1 MKVLEV
7 KTALK
12 DYPIYIDHSYDELVS
27 AFEKSG
33 LKPSKLCIIT
43 VTNVEKYYLET
54 IESMLSEKFD
64 VCHYV
69 FEAGE
74 NSKHLGT
81 ISDFYNFFV
90 EEKLDRKSVVVALG
104 GGVVGDMAGF
114 AASTYMRGIS
124 FVQVPTTLLAQ
135 VDSSVGGKTGVD
147 FNGNKNMI
155 GAFYQ
160 PDFVFINSETLK
172 TLPYREVAAGI
183 AEAIKYGYI
192 IDKDFLEY
200 CIENKE
206 SIKSLDN
213 NALIEVIYKCCEA
226 KAYVVSKDEKELGLR
241 AILNF
246 GHTFG
251 HSVETLN
258 NFKLLHGE
266 CVAIGMVAALYYS
279 MECGNTTKEDIEN
292 IEKLLEFFE
301 LPTRCD
307 NNVDEVYNQMFYD
320 KKTSSG
326 KIKIVALKKIGEAF
340 IDSSNDVTNIKKA
353 IEYIA
358 K

>member
-1 MKVLEV
+1 
-7 KTALK
+7 
-12 DYPIYIDHSYDELVS
+12 
-27 AFEKSG
+27 
-33 LKPSKLCIIT
+33 
-43 VTNVEKYYLET
+43 
-54 IESMLSEKFD
+54 MLSEKYD

-200 CIENKE
+200 CVENKG

-258 NFKLLHGE
+258 NFKLLHVFFGE
-266 CVAIGMVAALYYS
+266 PLHQLVHFFAELVWLLLSIILWNVAIQLRKILKILKNYLNFLNFLLDVITMLMKFIIRCFMIKRLQVA
-279 MECGNTTKEDIEN
+279 K
-292 IEKLLEFFE
+292 
-301 LPTRCD
+301 
-307 NNVDEVYNQMFYD
+307 
-320 KKTSSG
+320 
-326 KIKIVALKKIGEAF
+326 
-340 IDSSNDVTNIKKA
+340 
-353 IEYIA
+353 
-358 K
+358 

>member
-1 MKVLEV
+1 MKQEV
-7 KTALK
+7 NLTHNPYDIIIEKGALK
-12 DYPIYIDHSYDELVS
+12 TVGQWVKSLWEPQKIALITDNHVGALYAEKVKLSLEHEG
-27 AFEKSG
+27 FE
-33 LKPSKLCIIT
+33 
-43 VTNVEKYYLET
+43 
-54 IESMLSEKFD
+54 
-64 VCHYV
+64 
-69 FEAGE
+69 
-74 NSKHLGT
+74 
-81 ISDFYNFFV
+81 
-90 EEKLDRKSVVVALG
+90 VVVFNFLEGEASKNLKTVNKAYEFLIKNGMTRSDGILALG

-192 IDKDFLEY
+192 IDNDFLEY

-206 SIKSLDN
+206 RIKSLDN

-340 IDSSNDVTNIKKA
+340 IDSSNDVANIKKA

>member
-1 MKVLEV
+1 M
-7 KTALK
+7 
-12 DYPIYIDHSYDELVS
+12 
-27 AFEKSG
+27 
-33 LKPSKLCIIT
+33 
-43 VTNVEKYYLET
+43 
-54 IESMLSEKFD
+54 
-64 VCHYV
+64 
-69 FEAGE
+69 
-74 NSKHLGT
+74 
-81 ISDFYNFFV
+81 
-90 EEKLDRKSVVVALG
+90 DRKSVVVALG

-200 CIENKE
+200 CVENKG

-292 IEKLLEFFE
+292 IEKTVNEVIARHLPVTTEFITQEEAVGRFDLKR
-301 LPTRCD
+301 LPD
-307 NNVDEVYNQMFYD
+307 NASDTVRIVRVGDYDEC
-320 KKTSSG
+320 
-326 KIKIVALKKIGEAF
+326 LCIGLH
-340 IDSSNDVTNIKKA
+340 VTNTSEIGTFRIISSDYKDGIFRIRFKLA
-353 IEYIA
+353 
-358 K
+358 